1 LTKGATLV
9 KGKAPTKT
17 HYQKVPPEMIHQH
30 ELKAE
35 DVRAYALK
43 ILRKN
48 LRIEANGYTCKTD
61 MIYDVLM
68 KASAECSSLEAV
80 CADLEDV
87 ADSNTL
93 REYVNKALTI
103 DGLFAQEEQANLALA
118 ECIPENMV
126 RQLIEIAIDYHD
138 EPFYGKQETTRA
150 ITCSGQA
157 KKGTTHF
164 VRIATAYV
172 IWRQV
177 RLTLAVH
184 YVLPDEEVLEVLK
197 ILLQRLKKLGFS
209 AKVLYMD
216 KGFAATPIINYLTT
230 EAKQPAIIANPI
242 RGKTGGTR
250 ALCCGR
256 SSYIT
261 VHTFTNGTS
270 ATIAIKASLVP
281 DKTGKLHRKW
291 LSFLVILL
299 DWSPDKIYQDYRRRF
314 GIECSYRILRRLR
327 ATTTS
332 RNPVLRFFL
341 LSLGLILTNV
351 WVLLRWVFARLLATG
366 PRRVDEKIFRL
377 HRFCKLLIRSIEKL
391 YGTISAIP
399 THQLPQSVIY

>member
-1 LTKGATLV
+1 M
-9 KGKAPTKT
+9 
-17 HYQKVPPEMIHQH
+17 PPEMIHQH

-35 DVRAYALK
+35 DVRAYALRIFK
-43 ILRKN
+43 KH
-48 LRIEANGYTCKTD
+48 LRIEANGYCCKTD

-80 CADLEDV
+80 CADLEEV

-93 REYVNKALTI
+93 REYVNQALPS
-103 DGLFAQEEQANLALA
+103 DELSAQEEQANRALA
-118 ECIPENMV
+118 ECIPESMA
-126 RQLIEIAIDYHD
+126 RQGIEIAIDYHD
-138 EPFYGKQETTRA
+138 EPFYGKQEATRA
-150 ITCSGQA
+150 VTCSGQA

-184 YVLPDEEVLEVLK
+184 YVLPNEEALEVLK

-216 KGFAATPIINYLTT
+216 KGFAATPIVNYLTT

-256 SSYIT
+256 SSYT
-261 VHTFTNGTS
+261 TAYTFTNGTS
-270 ATIAIKASLVP
+270 ATIAMKASLVP
-281 DKTGKLHRKW
+281 DKTGKLRRKW
-291 LSFLVILL
+291 LAFLVILL
-299 DWSPDKIYQDYRRRF
+299 DWSPDKIYQEYRRRF
-314 GIECSYRILRRLR
+314 GVECSYRILRRLR

-351 WVLLRWVFARLLATG
+351 WVLLRWEFARLLTTG
-366 PRRVDEKIFRL
+366 PRRVDENLFRL
-377 HRFCKLLIRSIEKL
+377 HRFSKLLIRSIEKL

-399 THQLPQSVIY
+399 THQSPQSVIY